1 MSDEQNSPEPLR
13 IEIVKPKKNKKV
25 ILLVIGFLVVIGG
38 SIGGYFVLSK
48 PAGIPTPT
56 MQQVEKSVLGVWNKF
71 DAIYAT
77 PKQTTNCTYDPTKVV
92 IGYKFACTIYDGQ
105 NIGIGTAQVVIQAPT
120 QQYPNTWELSV
131 TVSPN
136 NP

>member
-1 MSDEQNSPEPLR
+1 MSDEQSNPEPLR
-13 IEIVKPKKNKKV
+13 IEIDKPKKNKKV

-38 SIGGYFVLSK
+38 STGVYFVLSK
-48 PAGIPTPT
+48 PAGLPTPT
-56 MQQVEKSVLGVWNKF
+56 MQQVETPVLEAWNKF

-120 QQYPNTWELSV
+120 QRYPNTWELSI
-131 TVSPN
+131 TVSPD